1 MQWPPPWLDWKLLE
15 MAAATRK
22 KRLCLRRVF
31 TRYFLRGRA
40 DEFASWDPG
49 DRRCAPGWRRRRVS
63 ARPAARGG
71 PGASGEAGARFR
83 ALRLRAVRPHL
94 RDPGDPRGRDA
105 PSPAPGG
112 PGPVPKAHPR
122 APAPRPARTV
132 QYALSQSHVRITFLD
147 KFRCI
152 FPQPLGALPA
162 GALRKGKV
170 TASAAPLL
178 AV

>member
-1 MQWPPPWLDWKLLE
+1 MRHGGLPSNELREPGGPRVRERRPRSPAPPSRPHS
-15 MAAATRK
+15 
-22 KRLCLRRVF
+22 V
-31 TRYFLRGRA
+31 
-40 DEFASWDPG
+40 
-49 DRRCAPGWRRRRVS
+49 
-63 ARPAARGG
+63 PAAQTG
-71 PGASGEAGARFR
+71 PGASGEAGTRFR

-170 TASAAPLL
+170 TAWAAPLL